1 MTRAILQAPGFIYLT
16 ELGDSTAASP
26 AGKTT
31 LTPHEIAS
39 LLSYLATAGPPDRA
53 LLDNVDAL
61 VTADGREQQLRRL
74 LPTLE
79 ARTRLVRVVREW
91 LGIDGVAELDKD
103 SNVYPSFAA
112 HHNAMAAES
121 VSFIDEVLSNGA
133 GTLQELLGAEWTIID
148 APTAPPTRRSAPTT
162 PATTVSARAGRRR
175 RRTCS
180 AAPRAA
186 PAWGS

>member
-16 ELGDSTAASP
+16 ELGDSTAVTP
-26 AGKTT
+26 AGTTT

-53 LLDNVDAL
+53 LLDNLDAL

-74 LPTLE
+74 LTTLE

-91 LGIDGVAELDKD
+91 LGIDGVAEIDKD

-112 HHNAMAAES
+112 HHDAIAAES

-148 APTAPPTRRSAPTT
+148 RERRHRRGGQRLLRRLLR
-162 PATTVSARAGRRR
+162 ARRG
-175 RRTCS
+175 
-180 AAPRAA
+180 
-186 PAWGS
+186 W